1 MEAIRM
7 LGAVGNTG
15 AIGAAGAGAGAA
27 ASGASFGD
35 ALRQALEGVNQAQND
50 ATDLGKRFQLGDP
63 NVSLEETMI
72 SMQKANISLQA
83 VVQARNRIASAYHDI
98 MNMQV

>member
-7 LGAVGNTG
+7 LGTVGSTAVAG
-15 AIGAAGAGAGAA
+15 IGGSAAGAQAP
-27 ASGASFGD
+27 GASFGD
-35 ALRQALEGVNQAQND
+35 ALKQALEGVNQAQND
-50 ATDLGKRFQLGDP
+50 ATDLGKRFQLGDT

>member
-7 LGAVGNTG
+7 LGAVGNTAAVG
-15 AIGAAGAGAGAA
+15 ASTAGSAA
-27 ASGASFGD
+27 AAPGASFGD

-50 ATDLGKRFQLGDP
+50 ATELGKRFQLGDA

-72 SMQKANISLQA
+72 SMQKASISLQA